1 MSLLDKDYVYFILNQ
16 DFIHRRTT
24 GFDGYLDIDGNPR
37 YIYDG
42 RRDKKNNPT
51 PRKFNF
57 SKRDRAMRVPKN
69 QKDIFGKSVVEFL
82 RESPDC
88 KGSVLNNKRGN
99 GVWLYKELNEE
110 ADAQVALDVKFARI
124 EAENKAIALEGED
137 LRAVAIMLGE
147 FSGNEVMQ
155 QHRVLDYAG
164 SDPIGFLEVIESPDF
179 KLKAL
184 IRKGIQ
190 VGTLKQVGELI
201 TWGDATIGANE
212 AEAVS
217 RLMSD
222 EELHDAVNKAVK
234 KDS

>member
-1 MSLLDKDYVYFILNQ
+1 
-16 DFIHRRTT
+16 
-24 GFDGYLDIDGNPR
+24 
-37 YIYDG
+37 
-42 RRDKKNNPT
+42 
-51 PRKFNF
+51 
-57 SKRDRAMRVPKN
+57 
-69 QKDIFGKSVVEFL
+69 
-82 RESPDC
+82 
-88 KGSVLNNKRGN
+88 
-99 GVWLYKELNEE
+99 
-110 ADAQVALDVKFARI
+110 
-124 EAENKAIALEGED
+124 
-137 LRAVAIMLGE
+137 MLGE